1 MFSFF
6 KKPEPLNEASMNFDA
21 ENVAPF
27 LDRVSPLVES
37 GFGPTEKEKVLDFLA
52 SLRIDEEKELSFSV
66 RYAGTT
72 STLKVRIFLDDVG
85 APDLYFFAC
94 APLSI
99 AIQAEME
106 RFADELGI

>member
-27 LDRVSPLVES
+27 LDRVSPLVEA
-37 GFGPTEKEKVLDFLA
+37 GFGPTERKKVLDLLASLQLDDEKVL
-52 SLRIDEEKELSFSV
+52 SFSI
-66 RYAGTT
+66 RYAGKP
-72 STLKVRIFLDDVG
+72 STLKVGIFLDDID

-94 APLSI
+94 APLSV

-106 RFADELGI
+106 KFADERGI